1 MLDFGV
7 LLIDKPAGIT
17 SFDVIRRLRKIT
29 NIRKIGHTGTLD
41 PFASGLLP
49 VCVGKATK
57 IARFFSDKE
66 KEYLVKIRLGKR
78 TDTGD
83 IEGKIVAE
91 MDIPDLNSDKI
102 ESVIPEIL
110 ALKEQIPPRFSA
122 VKVNGKR
129 AYDLARQNQQFD
141 LKSRPIK
148 LFNFEIKKVELPYI
162 SYQTKVSKGTYIRV
176 LSETFAEKL
185 GTIATTI
192 ELRRNMIGNLK
203 IEDAV
208 SLEKITAGNW
218 WKFLKPLTEILSD
231 FPKVKLDLNKIS
243 DFKNGKFITYKKDDE
258 NDVMVIDE
266 NQNCL
271 GFADMIEGKLKPKI
285 VMI

>member
-91 MDIPDLNSDKI
+91 MDIPDLSSDKI